1 MNVNTKHGVRTGI
14 VSAEQMAGFGID
26 RQCLLRCYI
35 QAMAGEDDVP
45 RVPPVPVQRT
55 GASPLPARRITPPIV
70 AKGLSG
76 MTDPSADGRAVR
88 SRWQASSADPLV
100 WEARRIEFRDA
111 SQWIEVWLLAHPM
124 TERKKRRKMVRD
136 FLLHAGKDPG
146 EIAGADLDAYAA
158 ILATGS
164 YAYFSVAQASIR
176 AFTSFMAQ
184 RTTNPPVPIGPAPQ
198 EIQR

>member
-1 MNVNTKHGVRTGI
+1 MPDRASVHRTDVSRGHVGDI
-14 VSAEQMAGFGID
+14 VTAWYSQPTAISRVSKETTETAEPAG
-26 RQCLLRCYI
+26 
-35 QAMAGEDDVP
+35 
-45 RVPPVPVQRT
+45 
-55 GASPLPARRITPPIV
+55 RR
-70 AKGLSG
+70 AW
-76 MTDPSADGRAVR
+76 D
-88 SRWQASSADPLV
+88 
-100 WEARRIEFRDA
+100 ARRIEFREA
-111 SQWIEVWLLAHPM
+111 NQWIEVWLLAHPM
-124 TERKKRRKMVRD
+124 KERKKRRKMVRD

-184 RTTNPPVPIGPAPQ
+184 RTTNPPVPIEPAPQ

>member
-1 MNVNTKHGVRTGI
+1 
-14 VSAEQMAGFGID
+14 MAGFGID
-26 RQCLLRCYI
+26 RQWLLRCYI
-35 QAMAGEDDVP
+35 LTMADEDGAP
-45 RVPPVPVQRT
+45 RVPPVLVQHP
-55 GASPLPARRITPPIV
+55 GASPLPPRRITPPIV

-76 MTDPSADGRAVR
+76 MTDPSADGRVVR

-100 WEARRIEFRDA
+100 WDARLIEFREA
-111 SQWIEVWLLAHPM
+111 NQWIEVWLLAHPM
-124 TERKKRRKMVRD
+124 TERRKRRKMVRD

-164 YAYFSVAQASIR
+164 YAYFSVALASIR
-176 AFTSFMAQ
+176 AFTAFMAQ
-184 RTTNPPVPIGPAPQ
+184 RTTNPSVPIGPAPQ